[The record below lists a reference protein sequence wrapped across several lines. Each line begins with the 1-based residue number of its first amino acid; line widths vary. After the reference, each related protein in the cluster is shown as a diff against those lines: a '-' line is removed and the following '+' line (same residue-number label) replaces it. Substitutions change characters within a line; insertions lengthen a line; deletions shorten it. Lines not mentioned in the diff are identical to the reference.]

1 MQTPALPVA
10 IPRNPP
16 TLSAIMV
23 RGFLSMLFL
32 ALCGSS
38 LVTLAADGDPVKP
51 RYDEPGRPERGP
63 GGKGFGMPPGGMRD
77 TGWDQ
82 LTETEKKRLR
92 EALDK
97 VWESP
102 EVAAAREKIMKATEE
117 MRGTLRMALEKNDPE
132 AAKIMAKVKTPFPW
146 PSHRGPPPLP
156 KPEDPNF
163 SRLAAMRLGFE
174 MMSMAKPEQR
184 EALRHLHERV
194 VELPAVKAAI
204 TKIESAP
211 VGERLEAF
219 KAMRDI
225 YKKECEREIADFKAR
240 RQRGE
245 EKK

>member
-1 MQTPALPVA
+1 MQTPALLVA

-32 ALCGSS
+32 ALCSS
-38 LVTLAADGDPVKP
+38 AIVAFAAEGEPVKP
-51 RYDEPGRPERGP
+51 RPDEPGRPERGP

-82 LTETEKKRLR
+82 LTEVEKKRLR

-117 MRGTLRMALEKNDPE
+117 MRGTIRTALEKNDPE

-194 VELPAVKAAI
+194 VELPAVKEAI
-204 TKIESAP
+204 AKIESAP

-225 YKKECEREIADFKAR
+225 YKKECDREIADFKAR
-240 RQRGE
+240 RQKGE